1 MEFTN
6 PYWALFGVLGYI
18 LWIINNK
25 GLFRAHQI
33 SFFQSETKSQYKN
46 RLLSFVW
53 NLTSILAWGLI
64 AIALARPRYPKGLSD
79 QTIFAK
85 DIFVVVDVSRSMA
98 AEDFKP
104 NRLEVARR
112 EIKRFIASRP
122 DDRIGIIMFSEKVFT
137 LLPLTTD
144 LELVLNMS
152 DSIQMNILGMGTN
165 IGDAL
170 GLAVA
175 RLKES
180 EAKSKII
187 ILLTDGVSNVGN
199 MTPEQA
205 SEEAKNGTIK
215 IYSIG
220 IGAVENGKVL
230 RQGFGYGNYQ
240 NIPGGSVDF
249 KSLNEISVKT
259 GGKSYL
265 ASDPNSLS
273 KVIDEI
279 QSLEKTEIKKS
290 GFIIYDEKYLIYYI
304 YGASLLAM
312 LTIIDIFGRKRIV

>member
-6 PYWALFGVLGYI
+6 PYWSILGFIGFG
-18 LWIINNK
+18 LWIINNR
-25 GLFRAHQI
+25 GSLRSLQI
-33 SFFQSETKSQYKN
+33 SFYSFNDKKN
-46 RLLSFVW
+46 ISTRLYSLSW
-53 NLTSILAWGLI
+53 NLLSILAWVLI
-64 AIALARPRYPKGLSD
+64 AVALARPRYPKGLSD

-85 DIFVVVDVSRSMA
+85 DIFLVVDVSRSMA

-122 DDRIGIIMFSEKVFT
+122 DDRLGIIMFSEKVFT

-144 LELVLNMS
+144 LELVLSMA

-205 SEEAKNGTIK
+205 SEEASNASIK

-240 NIPGGSVDF
+240 NIPGGSIDF

-290 GFIIYDEKYLIYYI
+290 GFIIYDEKYFNYLLYGSLILI
-304 YGASLLAM
+304 SLTLA
-312 LTIIDIFGRKRIV
+312 DVFGRKRLV